1 MTLASSASS
10 TPSATSAAPV
20 EAPAHA
26 ASGWLNGLIG
36 VVIFSGSLPAT
47 RLAVLDLP
55 PLWLT
60 VARASIAGL
69 LALAALLLFK
79 EKRPAR
85 AQLASLAIVAGGVVL
100 GFPLLTALA
109 LQQVSA
115 AHSIVWVALLP
126 LCTAICGVWR
136 GGERLRPAFWA
147 FSLLGAALV
156 LGFAL
161 WGAWQQGAAGS
172 FVGDGLMLLAVAVCG
187 LGYAEGAKLSRSLGG
202 WQVISWALV
211 LSLPV
216 MLPLTLWLW
225 PANLSAVRASAWGGL
240 AYVSLC
246 SMWLGFVFWYR
257 GLAQG
262 GIAAVGQ
269 LQLLQPLLGFALAA
283 WLLGEAV
290 SPAMLA
296 VTVAVLAC
304 VVGVKR
310 VAVSR

>member
-1 MTLASSASS
+1 MTSSAQAASASS
-10 TPSATSAAPV
+10 PV
-20 EAPAHA
+20 HR
-26 ASGWLNGLIG
+26 SQGWLNGLIG

-55 PLWLT
+55 PVWLT
-60 VARASIAGL
+60 VARASIAGV
-69 LALAALLLFK
+69 LALAALLLCK
-79 EKRPAR
+79 QARPAR
-85 AQLASLAIVAGGVVL
+85 SQMASLAVVALGVVL

-109 LQQVSA
+109 LQHVPA
-115 AHSIVWVALLP
+115 AHSIVLVALLP
-126 LCTAICGVWR
+126 LCTAVCGVWR

-147 FSLLGAALV
+147 LSLLGAVLV

-161 WGAWQQGAAGS
+161 WAVWQQGASAS

-216 MLPLTLWLW
+216 MLPLTVWLW
-225 PANLSAVRASAWGGL
+225 PGDLSAVRAPAWWGL
-240 AYVSLC
+240 AYVALF

-269 LQLLQPLLGFALAA
+269 LQLLQPLLGLALAA

-296 VTVAVLAC
+296 VTVAVIAC
-304 VVGVKR
+304 VAGARR
-310 VAVSR
+310 VA

>member
-1 MTLASSASS
+1 MTSSAQAASAS
-10 TPSATSAAPV
+10 TPVHSSQ
-20 EAPAHA
+20 
-26 ASGWLNGLIG
+26 GWLNGLIG

-55 PLWLT
+55 PVWLT
-60 VARASIAGL
+60 VARASMAGV
-69 LALAALLLFK
+69 LALAVLLWCRQQ
-79 EKRPAR
+79 RPAR
-85 AQLASLAIVAGGVVL
+85 SQMASLAIVAVGVVL

-109 LQQVSA
+109 LQHVPA
-115 AHSIVWVALLP
+115 AHSIVLVALLP
-126 LCTAICGVWR
+126 LCTAVCGVWR

-147 FSLLGAALV
+147 LSLLGAALV

-161 WGAWQQGAAGS
+161 WAAWQQGGETS
-172 FVGDGLMLLAVAVCG
+172 LVGDGLMLLAVAVCG

-225 PANLSAVRASAWGGL
+225 PADLSAVRFPAWWGL
-240 AYVSLC
+240 AYVALF

-269 LQLLQPLLGFALAA
+269 LQLLQPFLGLALAA

-296 VTVAVLAC
+296 VTVAVIAC
-304 VVGVKR
+304 VAGAKR
-310 VAVSR
+310 VA